1 MINVLFQNRSGPIQG
16 LQNVFFLE
24 KDSREFSFSSTTC
37 GINDEPL
44 SIHGSDIS
52 FANYSPTPVMFA
64 KICVKFCTPSYGH
77 FNVTIIFDFGFAP
90 RIVRYVGVVVAPEK
104 HLFEKLSTPPTT
116 TPDDKHNERSWL
128 QKYKLV
134 SFDGSTTGKNSNG

>member
-1 MINVLFQNRSGPIQG
+1 MSIVLFQINTGPIQG

-24 KDSREFSFSSTTC
+24 KDCSEFSFSSITC
-37 GINDEPL
+37 GINNKPL
-44 SIHGSDIS
+44 NIHGGEIS
-52 FANYSPTPVMFA
+52 LANYSHTPVTFA

-104 HLFEKLSTPPTT
+104 HLFEKLSSLPTT
-116 TPDDKHNERSWL
+116 TSDDKHNELSWI

-134 SFDGSTTGKNSNG
+134 AFDESSTGK